1 MKRLYFVRHG
11 ESFINIRDV
20 FATKVGGPNDLG
32 LTENGKNHALQGAA
46 IARKNGLKV
55 DRIICSPALRARET
69 ATIIAGRIGFP
80 PEKIICDDRF
90 VELQFG
96 ALEGTSWN
104 AFWESGK
111 TYRDLGEVEDA
122 ETIEVLQERA
132 ELALAYLKTLTED
145 NILVV
150 SHSAF
155 GRALR
160 RAVRHESCELE
171 FQNKSPLP
179 HGEILEFI

>member
-11 ESFINIRDV
+11 ESYINIRDV

-32 LTENGKNHALQGAA
+32 LTENGKEH
-46 IARKNGLKV
+46 ARKGAVVARENKLKI

-69 ATIIAGRIGFP
+69 ADIIARAIDFP
-80 PEKIICDDRF
+80 LAKIEYDARF
-90 VELQFG
+90 IELQFG

-104 AFWESGK
+104 AFWEAGK
-111 TYRDLGEVEDA
+111 TYRNLDQIQGA
-122 ETIEVLQERA
+122 ETIEMLQRRA
-132 ELALAYLKTLTED
+132 ELALAYLKTLPED

-160 RAVRHESCELE
+160 RAVHQESYALE